1 MSDLKRSA
9 RAAAEVSRINA
20 FFPIM
25 PLLGNRLASTRPFD
39 GLTIGVSAHLT
50 TLTAALVRELALG
63 GGTWVLCAASDATT
77 DYSVVDY
84 LRDGGFDVYT
94 SGSRDDYHAALLA
107 HEPNLLAG
115 VGGTLLD
122 TLVTRFPDLANRVL
136 GSVEVSK
143 SGVDRASGLDVPFPV
158 VNINDGRLK
167 PAVENRHG
175 VGEGLWH
182 SVQQLTGMHLSGRR
196 VGVIGYGPVGRGVA
210 AYARAAGA
218 AVEVVE
224 TDPVRRLV
232 AHYDGFPIPRLD
244 DCLRRAGVVVTC
256 TGRPGVLGLNQL
268 GDARDGLVLI
278 NAGHGGDEID
288 VESIKK
294 AAIAVDHVTDH
305 VVSYRLEG
313 GPKLLVLADG
323 HPLNIVTNAGSP
335 EPVLLHFAV
344 LGLTLEWLTR
354 GGDHPPGLLQ
364 VPEQIE
370 SLAAE
375 LALTA
380 LASAHG

>member
-1 MSDLKRSA
+1 MSELKRSA

-25 PLLGNRLASTRPFD
+25 PLLGNRLASVRPFE

-77 DYSVVDY
+77 DYAVVDY
-84 LRDGGFDVYT
+84 LRDNGFDVYT
-94 SGSRDDYHAALLA
+94 SGSRDDYHSALLS
-107 HEPNLLAG
+107 HEPDLIAG

-122 TLVTRFPDLANRVL
+122 TLVRRFPEQAERVR
-136 GSVEVSK
+136 GAVEVSK
-143 SGVDRASGLDVPFPV
+143 TGVVKVDDLDVPFPV

-182 SVQQLTGMHLSGRR
+182 AVQSLTGMHLSGRR
-196 VGVIGYGPVGRGVA
+196 VGVVGYGPVGRGVA

-224 TDPVRRLV
+224 SDPVRRLV
-232 AHYDGFPIPRLD
+232 AHYDGFPIPTLS
-244 DCLRRAGVVVTC
+244 DCITRAGIVVTC
-256 TGRPGVLGLNQL
+256 TGGRSVLSLADLAG
-268 GDARDGLVLI
+268 APDGMVLI

-288 VESIKK
+288 IPAIKR
-294 AAIAVDHVTDH
+294 AAIAVDHVADH
-305 VVSYRLEG
+305 VVSYKLQSGRT
-313 GPKLLVLADG
+313 LLVLTDG
-323 HPLNIVTNAGSP
+323 HPLNIVMNAGSP
-335 EPVLLHFAV
+335 EPVLLHFAL

-354 GGDHPPGLLQ
+354 ATDLPPGLIT
-364 VPEQIE
+364 VPPDLENV
-370 SLAAE
+370 AAE

-380 LASAHG
+380 LRAAHG